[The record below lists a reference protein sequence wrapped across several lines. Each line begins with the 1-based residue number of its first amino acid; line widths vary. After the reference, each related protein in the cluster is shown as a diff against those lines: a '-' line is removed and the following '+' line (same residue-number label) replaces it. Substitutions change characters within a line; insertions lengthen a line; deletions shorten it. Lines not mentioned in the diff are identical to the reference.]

1 MISEK
6 NPALTGAVLPT
17 FFYYAISSMVG
28 LVALTTTSLVDG
40 IFVGNY
46 VGAEALASVTLLV
59 PLLTVLYAFA
69 LMFAIGGS
77 VGAGTHIGA
86 DDPRTASAVFSQT
99 LIATVGTTALFA
111 LASIVFE
118 PWLFRVLNVPAEL
131 LPMVGEYFGI
141 LRWTLVI
148 QLTTMVLYYFVR
160 ADGHPILATV
170 ALLVGSLGNIVLDLF
185 FVCEW
190 GWGLKGAAWSTAF
203 AQVAQAGVLC
213 TYFLSRKR
221 TLHFVWRQSQW
232 SHLFRACYNGV
243 SEFVN
248 EISAGIIIWLLNFL
262 LIGRL
267 GVDGV
272 AAFSIVSYYIYLSLM
287 LTSGV
292 ADALHLLVSQN
303 FGAGNQQRIRQF
315 LSIAIVGS
323 GGIGLVLALSL
334 LLFRD
339 QLTGWFLSGEDAAVV
354 EEAGR
359 LALAVWPLFLV
370 NGVNII
376 LSCYLTAIHLPTQSA
391 IVAALRS
398 LILPGCLLLGLVYL
412 FDQASLHGHFSE
424 WSFLW
429 ALPIAEWITFA
440 VAIAFCRSH
449 RPGQLEPGFALQPV
463 ED

>member
-1 MISEK
+1 MIPEK

-17 FFYYAISSMVG
+17 FFYYAVPSMVG
-28 LVALTTTSLVDG
+28 LIALTTTSLVDG
-40 IFVGNY
+40 VFVGNY
-46 VGAEALASVTLLV
+46 VGAGALASVTLLV
-59 PLLTVLYAFA
+59 PLLTVLYALA

-77 VGAGTHIGA
+77 VGAGTFIGA
-86 DDPRTASAVFSQT
+86 GDRRTASSIFSQT
-99 LIATVGTTALFA
+99 LIATVATTALFA

-118 PWLFRVLNVPAEL
+118 PWLFRLLNVPDEL

-160 ADGHPILATV
+160 ADGHPILATA

-185 FVCEW
+185 FVCQW
-190 GWGLKGAAWSTAF
+190 GWGLAGAAWSTAI
-203 AQVAQAGVLC
+203 AQVAQAAVLC
-213 TYFLSRKR
+213 TYFFSRRR

-232 SHLFRACYNGV
+232 SHLFRASYNGV
-243 SEFVN
+243 SEFIG

-272 AAFSIVSYYIYLSLM
+272 AAFSVVSYYIYLSLM

-303 FGAGNQQRIRQF
+303 FGAGNHRRIRQF
-315 LSIAIVGS
+315 LSTALVGT
-323 GGIGLVLALSL
+323 GGIGLILAISL

-339 QLTGWFLSGEDAAVV
+339 RLTGWFLSGEDAAIV

-370 NGVNII
+370 NGVNVI
-376 LSCYLTAIHLPTQSA
+376 LSCYLTAIHRPTPSA
-391 IVAALRS
+391 IVATLRG
-398 LILPGCLLLGLVYL
+398 LVLPGCFLLGLAQL
-412 FDQASLHGHFSE
+412 FDQASLRSHFSQ

-429 ALPIAEWITFA
+429 ALPLAEWITFA
-440 VAIAFCRSH
+440 VAIAFCRRH
-449 RPGQLEPGFALQPV
+449 RPEGFAPGFPLQPV

>member
-1 MISEK
+1 MIPEK

-17 FFYYAISSMVG
+17 FFYYAVPSMVG
-28 LVALTTTSLVDG
+28 LIALTTTSLVDG
-40 IFVGNY
+40 VFVGNY

-59 PLLTVLYAFA
+59 PLLTVLYALA

-77 VGAGTHIGA
+77 VGAGTFIGA
-86 DDPRTASAVFSQT
+86 DDRRTASAIFSQT
-99 LIATVGTTALFA
+99 LIATVATTALFA

-118 PWLFRVLNVPAEL
+118 PWLFRLLNVPAEL
-131 LPMVGEYFGI
+131 LPMVSEYFGI

-160 ADGHPILATV
+160 ADGHPILATI
-170 ALLVGSLGNIVLDLF
+170 ALLIGSLGNIGLDLF
-185 FVCEW
+185 FVCQW
-190 GWGLKGAAWSTAF
+190 GWGLAGAAWSTAI
-203 AQVAQAGVLC
+203 AQVAQAVVLC

-221 TLHFVWRQSQW
+221 TLQFIWRQGQW

-243 SEFVN
+243 SEFIG

-262 LIGRL
+262 LIRRL

-272 AAFSIVSYYIYLSLM
+272 AAFSVVSYYIYLSLM
-287 LTSGV
+287 MTSGV

-303 FGAGNQQRIRQF
+303 YGAGNQQRIRQF
-315 LSIAIVGS
+315 LSIGLIGT
-323 GGIGLVLALSL
+323 GGIGLILAISL

-339 QLTGWFLSGEDAAVV
+339 HLTGWFLSGEDAAVV

-370 NGVNII
+370 NGVNVI
-376 LSCYLTAIHLPTQSA
+376 LSCYLTAIHQPTPSA
-391 IVAALRS
+391 IVAALRG
-398 LILPGCLLLGLVYL
+398 LVLPGCLLLGLTYL
-412 FDQASLHGHFSE
+412 FDQAGFRGRVSQ

-429 ALPIAEWITFA
+429 ALPLAEWITFF
-440 VAIAFCRSH
+440 VAIFFCRRH
-449 RPGQLEPGFALQPV
+449 RADSFEPGFTLQPV